1 MGLRLDEWKERYEN
15 KEIVN
20 IKNEFTINELALLQ
34 KLGVELM
41 DKLYTEREFEIL
53 DMKVISY
60 YYDDTMSDEE
70 KAECIPLPEGVS
82 REEYNK
88 LTDKIHE
95 INLKYGFIIYI
106 VLLVGTIIVF
116 GRQMLHDFKIF
127 KEYFREYNILILK
140 TWGKALVTIIII
152 NLIIQIFTN
161 ESSAT
166 NQKNLQEMFNILPI
180 AVAALSIIY
189 APIVEESLFRGVI
202 RKFINN
208 KYLYIIFSGVL
219 FGALHVIDDF
229 QTVQE
234 LLYIFVYSALGMYLA
249 SLYYKTNNICTNMY
263 MHFLQNTLSVVG
275 MLLLKF
281 MI

>member
-70 KAECIPLPEGVS
+70 KAECIQLPEGVS

-95 INLKYGFIIYI
+95 INLKYGF
-106 VLLVGTIIVF
+106 
-116 GRQMLHDFKIF
+116 
-127 KEYFREYNILILK
+127 
-140 TWGKALVTIIII
+140 
-152 NLIIQIFTN
+152 
-161 ESSAT
+161 
-166 NQKNLQEMFNILPI
+166 
-180 AVAALSIIY
+180 
-189 APIVEESLFRGVI
+189 
-202 RKFINN
+202 
-208 KYLYIIFSGVL
+208 
-219 FGALHVIDDF
+219 
-229 QTVQE
+229 
-234 LLYIFVYSALGMYLA
+234 
-249 SLYYKTNNICTNMY
+249 
-263 MHFLQNTLSVVG
+263 
-275 MLLLKF
+275 
-281 MI
+281 

>member
-20 IKNEFTINELALLQ
+20 IKNEFTINKLALLQ

-95 INLKYGFIIYI
+95 INLKYGF
-106 VLLVGTIIVF
+106 
-116 GRQMLHDFKIF
+116 
-127 KEYFREYNILILK
+127 
-140 TWGKALVTIIII
+140 
-152 NLIIQIFTN
+152 
-161 ESSAT
+161 
-166 NQKNLQEMFNILPI
+166 
-180 AVAALSIIY
+180 
-189 APIVEESLFRGVI
+189 
-202 RKFINN
+202 
-208 KYLYIIFSGVL
+208 
-219 FGALHVIDDF
+219 
-229 QTVQE
+229 
-234 LLYIFVYSALGMYLA
+234 
-249 SLYYKTNNICTNMY
+249 
-263 MHFLQNTLSVVG
+263 
-275 MLLLKF
+275 
-281 MI
+281 

>member
-82 REEYNK
+82 SEEYNK

-95 INLKYGFIIYI
+95 INLKYGF
-106 VLLVGTIIVF
+106 
-116 GRQMLHDFKIF
+116 
-127 KEYFREYNILILK
+127 
-140 TWGKALVTIIII
+140 
-152 NLIIQIFTN
+152 
-161 ESSAT
+161 
-166 NQKNLQEMFNILPI
+166 
-180 AVAALSIIY
+180 
-189 APIVEESLFRGVI
+189 
-202 RKFINN
+202 
-208 KYLYIIFSGVL
+208 
-219 FGALHVIDDF
+219 
-229 QTVQE
+229 
-234 LLYIFVYSALGMYLA
+234 
-249 SLYYKTNNICTNMY
+249 
-263 MHFLQNTLSVVG
+263 
-275 MLLLKF
+275 
-281 MI
+281 

>member
-95 INLKYGFIIYI
+95 INLKYGF
-106 VLLVGTIIVF
+106 
-116 GRQMLHDFKIF
+116 
-127 KEYFREYNILILK
+127 
-140 TWGKALVTIIII
+140 
-152 NLIIQIFTN
+152 
-161 ESSAT
+161 
-166 NQKNLQEMFNILPI
+166 
-180 AVAALSIIY
+180 
-189 APIVEESLFRGVI
+189 
-202 RKFINN
+202 
-208 KYLYIIFSGVL
+208 
-219 FGALHVIDDF
+219 
-229 QTVQE
+229 
-234 LLYIFVYSALGMYLA
+234 
-249 SLYYKTNNICTNMY
+249 
-263 MHFLQNTLSVVG
+263 
-275 MLLLKF
+275 
-281 MI
+281 